1 MSNILSTKHL
11 NLRQFSLNDSQ
22 FIIELL
28 NSPGWLAFI
37 GNRHINTVQQAQNY
51 LTDVL
56 IKGYKTGFG
65 FWLVELK
72 NKGTPIGM
80 CGIIKRD
87 NLENPDIGFAFLP
100 QFMGNGYAYEAANAT
115 LNFATTQLQLPC
127 VCAITMHENKSSI
140 RLLEKIG
147 LTFKENIFFADT
159 NEQLMLFSN

>member
-1 MSNILSTKHL
+1 MSTILSTERL
-11 NLRQFSLNDSQ
+11 NLRQFNLNDAQ
-22 FIIELL
+22 FIVELL

-37 GNRHINTVQQAQNY
+37 GNRNITNRQQAQNY
-51 LTDVL
+51 LTNVL
-56 IKGYKTGFG
+56 IKGYETGLG

-72 NKGTPIGM
+72 NNSMPIGM
-80 CGIIKRD
+80 CGIIKRN

-115 LNFATTQLQLPC
+115 LNFATNQLQLPC

-140 RLLEKIG
+140 KLLEKIG
-147 LTFKENIFFADT
+147 LIFKKNIFFADT

>member
-1 MSNILSTKHL
+1 MSTILSTKRL
-11 NLRQFSLNDSQ
+11 NLRQFNLNDAQ

-37 GNRHINTVQQAQNY
+37 GNRHITTWHQAQNY
-51 LTDVL
+51 LANVL
-56 IKGYKTGFG
+56 IKGYETGLG

-72 NKGTPIGM
+72 NNSTSIGM

-100 QFMGNGYAYEAANAT
+100 QFMGNSYAYEAANAT

-140 RLLEKIG
+140 KLLEKIG
-147 LTFKENIFFADT
+147 LTFKKNIFFADT